1 MIQAENVM
9 IVKSLIYA
17 TLCLYH
23 VDRKELHESF
33 FKLVKDNTSDEHL
46 RQMLKEEELEKEW
59 DEIVKEEKDR
69 TEQTNEKG

>member
-33 FKLVKDNTSDEHL
+33 VKIIKNNTSDEHL
-46 RQMLKEEELEKEW
+46 RLMLKEEELEKEW
-59 DEIVKEEKDR
+59 DEIVKKEKDR
-69 TEQTNEKG
+69 TGQTNEKG